1 MDQNLVINPHEGV
14 AYIETSDFAVM
25 EIITLDRALSD
36 AEMLQAVNYL
46 KWKLAAGS
54 FLEAEH
60 LSDYKDLHRHCLEP
74 LGQGPNMTVT
84 ASLACPANILAQVS
98 SLSSPL
104 NRHLRLLPED
114 LSGLSTPGQCLT
126 ARHAVGVARPGLAHA
141 ECSGSDEKQLLAPGE
156 LPSDMWNLHVEAEER
171 TQDLHKATCTVKGL
185 VPGAQYLYVVFARD
199 TSGHFNY
206 VNYVSVNHGREATMM
221 QDAFPHPRFNGVNVH
236 VHFSSLAIAPV
247 KRPYSAL
254 QLDSAVK
261 SMAQAL
267 PAVEAGFTFIHLYQQ
282 CDTIL
287 LLGGMGVEHCGRP
300 EYRAPDSHEWRHKRP
315 LPGALGHGSVLMA
328 SCWTERY
335 RLTSRGASLSGA
347 TAVVASER
355 LQCISGRWYNSLSK
369 DSRSVSRSFGF
380 GESACLS

>member
-60 LSDYKDLHRHCLEP
+60 LSDYKDLCF
-74 LGQGPNMTVT
+74 
-84 ASLACPANILAQVS
+84 
-98 SLSSPL
+98 
-104 NRHLRLLPED
+104 LRNAA
-114 LSGLSTPGQCLT
+114 G
-126 ARHAVGVARPGLAHA
+126 
-141 ECSGSDEKQLLAPGE
+141 
-156 LPSDMWNLHVEAEER
+156 
-171 TQDLHKATCTVKGL
+171 KATCTVKGL